1 MRITL
6 SLKKADITGGH
17 HWFSSEMVCE
27 NLAQE
32 FHTDDVSLHP
42 FSPQFR
48 DNIYFR
54 ATTKTLNYAD
64 CLGMIQRYKVKYMQ
78 CDRCK

>member
-6 SLKKADITGGH
+6 SLKKADIKGGH

-48 DNIYFR
+48 DKIFFRDNKNFELRRLPGDDTTLQSKIY
-54 ATTKTLNYAD
+54 A
-64 CLGMIQRYKVKYMQ
+64 M
-78 CDRCK
+78 